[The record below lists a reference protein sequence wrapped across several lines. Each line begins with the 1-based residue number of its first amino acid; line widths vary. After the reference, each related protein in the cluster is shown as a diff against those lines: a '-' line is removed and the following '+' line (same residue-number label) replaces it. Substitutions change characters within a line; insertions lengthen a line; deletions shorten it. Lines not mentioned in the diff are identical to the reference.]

1 MIYHHRPSFASIH
14 QQQQQQQQQQSP
26 MMLQQSPP
34 MLVPPQPL
42 PMPEDELSIQL
53 QSLAGYQVQL
63 QQLSRYLKDKNL
75 GDEDLV
81 TRSQNTIGLTPIGQA
96 TVALFRVQ

>member
-14 QQQQQQQQQQSP
+14 QQQQQQQSP
-26 MMLQQSPP
+26 MLLQQSPP
-34 MLVPPQPL
+34 MLVPQ
-42 PMPEDELSIQL
+42 PEDELSIQL